1 MLTQYCYGLWRLLM
15 VLQWARCTLQ
25 RLQYQLKMGLWSR
38 PERQVHSLVS
48 ITQQFILHEWQ
59 IYFFKHL
66 LTPAPVIVSGAIGE
80 VTIPT
85 VVGFLITGLS
95 HSAFLISILIMHL
108 ILIALY
114 FVMVYY
120 LIPLSKR
127 NSKSYS
133 TLNDKQKTEPMEL
146 GVITTTDDDIRL
158 SASAELWS
166 QLG

>member
-1 MLTQYCYGLWRLLM
+1 
-15 VLQWARCTLQ
+15 
-25 RLQYQLKMGLWSR
+25 
-38 PERQVHSLVS
+38 
-48 ITQQFILHEWQ
+48 
-59 IYFFKHL
+59 
-66 LTPAPVIVSGAIGE
+66 
-80 VTIPT
+80 
-85 VVGFLITGLS
+85 
-95 HSAFLISILIMHL
+95 MHL

-158 SASAELWS
+158 SASAEL
-166 QLG
+166 